1 MINSIKTVITDPE
14 KSLNVPNAITASRA
28 VIAIVAAFL
37 FASENQA
44 SFYWGIALFTC
55 AGLTDLVDGWLARK
69 TGQVSDLGKML
80 DPVADKIAIFAL
92 FAAFSVKLGLPLWV
106 PAIYAIKELTQLI
119 VGALLFSKVGRPL
132 QANVWGKSASLV
144 LYGGALLYLLGHL
157 FWESLQVVGL
167 IVLVI
172 GLALSVFAGL
182 GYYRQ
187 IKKMPALADPGTKGD

>member
-1 MINSIKTVITDPE
+1 MMCGLQRRRQTIALINSIKTVITDPE

-92 FAAFSVKLGLPLWV
+92 LQRSASNWDCRFGYQLFTQSRVDAANCGRTS
-106 PAIYAIKELTQLI
+106 
-119 VGALLFSKVGRPL
+119 FSKVGRPL
-132 QANVWGKSASLV
+132 QANVWGKPPVWYCMAER
-144 LYGGALLYLLGHL
+144 
-157 FWESLQVVGL
+157 FCICW
-167 IVLVI
+167 
-172 GLALSVFAGL
+172 
-182 GYYRQ
+182 
-187 IKKMPALADPGTKGD
+187 GTCFGKACK